1 MIADRECNYVCG
13 ALITFAGRRRQ
24 SPEPRTERVSSS
36 SEELTFYAFYSNT
49 RRHEYQKRSTTTY
62 RYIMTKYCIIGQ
74 RARPRAR
81 DILVIRTTSGYD
93 ADDTI
98 SCKCFRA

>member
-1 MIADRECNYVCG
+1 MIADRECTYMCG
-13 ALITFAGRRRQ
+13 ALISFAGRRRQ

-36 SEELTFYAFYSNT
+36 SEELTFYSNT
-49 RRHEYQKRSTTTY
+49 RLHEYQKRSTTTD

-93 ADDTI
+93 ANDTI
-98 SCKCFRA
+98 SCKCFKT